1 VNLTFSK
8 PTSGAAEQRLLFS
21 GYRAA
26 GYAGLQLKSRQYQPY
41 LGVPGRFT
49 AEWGD
54 DPASVNSLIVMDTLD
69 EAGVGRLR
77 ALVEFAAAVLS
88 ERVVFCLAVSRSSVD
103 DDDIRGFAKILSN
116 LGNEARRLG
125 IRLSLHHHYD
135 QPVMYRRDFDTFC
148 AAADKDS
155 VSLTLDTAHLAK
167 SGIDDIAGI
176 LADYSEY
183 VDNIHLKDLRNG
195 EFRLLGQGDI
205 EFGPFF
211 DVIRRIRYDG
221 ALCIDEE
228 SGASLADGLSVS
240 YRYVADRLR
249 VS

>member
-8 PTSGAAEQRLLFS
+8 PTSSAAEQRLLF
-21 GYRAA
+21 GRYRAA

-41 LGVPGRFT
+41 VGAPGRFA

-54 DPASVNSLIVMDTLD
+54 DPAAVSSLIAMDTLD
-69 EAGVGRLR
+69 EPGVGRLR
-77 ALVEFAAAVLS
+77 ALVEFAAAVRS

-103 DDDIRGFAKILSN
+103 DDDIRGIARLLSK
-116 LGNEARRLG
+116 LGNEARGLG

-148 AAADKDS
+148 AAADSDS

-167 SGIDDIAGI
+167 SGIDDIAGL
-176 LADYSEY
+176 LADYSDY
-183 VDNIHLKDLRNG
+183 VDNIHLKDLRDG
-195 EFRLLGQGDI
+195 EWRLLGQGDI

-211 DVIRRIRYDG
+211 DVLRRIRYDG
-221 ALCIDEE
+221 GLCVDEE
-228 SGASLADGLSVS
+228 SAASLEDGLAVS
-240 YRYVADRLR
+240 YRYVADRLW
-249 VS
+249 